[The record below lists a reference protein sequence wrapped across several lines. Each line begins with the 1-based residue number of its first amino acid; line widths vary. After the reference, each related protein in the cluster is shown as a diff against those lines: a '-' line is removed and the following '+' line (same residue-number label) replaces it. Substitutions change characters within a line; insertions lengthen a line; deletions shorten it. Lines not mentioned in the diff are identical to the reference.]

1 MIAMAGP
8 SMQTRLRIIGMGC
21 RKCVPALRA
30 SLESVPGVAAVEVSF
45 EHGDATVDHDAG
57 VTRESLMEQVEAAG
71 YDCA

>member
-1 MIAMAGP
+1 
-8 SMQTRLRIIGMGC
+8 MQTRLRIIGMSC
-21 RKCVPALRA
+21 RKCVAALQA

>member
-1 MIAMAGP
+1 
-8 SMQTRLRIIGMGC
+8 MGC

-45 EHGDATVDHDAG
+45 EHGDRDGRSRCRRDG
-57 VTRESLMEQVEAAG
+57 ESLMEQVEAAG